1 MSLNLITGYSG
12 TSHITSASDGC
23 TNAGLYGKGKYVLNI
38 AEKFG
43 AEIISNNLIRI
54 KSGYAINQGRKIEL
68 AINDYEEV
76 EIDNGLQGVKRCDL
90 IVIHY
95 EKNLTTGIET
105 GSVKVIKGTSGD
117 IYSNPTYTS
126 GDIINGANEDDF
138 LLYRVKIN
146 GLSIEAVEPL
156 FTVTESLMTLLDNMQ
171 ENSKKLMGEADIS
184 KIGDGTVKG
193 AIGALADSDK
203 KINQSFAQVA
213 LVNRGVLPTGADVN
227 RLNRNDAKA
236 LTENSIYELNGTN
249 TYSNLPA
256 GVKWGFIEVVK
267 CSGFVLERVITNND
281 LFMRILAN
289 SAWSN
294 WWGYFTSAEIE
305 AKHQTSVKM
314 VTVSDLPV
322 NKNTFQQT
330 YKAHGLNVNKITSV
344 ESFVDGD
351 SHCHVTKCWV
361 DGSLLRWNV
370 SNESDSVAVVTV
382 GAYVRYLK

>member
-90 IVIHY
+90 IVMHY

-117 IYSNPTYTS
+117 TYSDPAYTS

-193 AIGALADSDK
+193 AIGALADSDE
-203 KINQSFAQVA
+203 KINQSLKFEDVSKNISLISRYTGTITA
-213 LVNRGVLPTGADVN
+213 LRQNKVLYLQGHIDFTASTYINTTIGSHYFSLRQDCVIPVFGYGSPYIQGVGVIVFHTNRQ
-227 RLNRNDAKA
+227 
-236 LTENSIYELNGTN
+236 I
-249 TYSNLPA
+249 
-256 GVKWGFIEVVK
+256 
-267 CSGFVLERVITNND
+267 
-281 LFMRILAN
+281 
-289 SAWSN
+289 
-294 WWGYFTSAEIE
+294 
-305 AKHQTSVKM
+305 
-314 VTVSDLPV
+314 
-322 NKNTFQQT
+322 
-330 YKAHGLNVNKITSV
+330 
-344 ESFVDGD
+344 
-351 SHCHVTKCWV
+351 
-361 DGSLLRWNV
+361 SLLVYTELADTNKKL
-370 SNESDSVAVVTV
+370 SSLDFNGV
-382 GAYVRYLK
+382 GILQ

>member
-117 IYSNPTYTS
+117 IYSDPAYTS

-171 ENSKKLMGEADIS
+171 ENSIKLMGEADIS

-193 AIGALADSDK
+193 AIGALADSDE
-203 KINQSFAQVA
+203 KINQSLSSIVFRPISTTTSSGGDSFLLELDDAITSSAPLLIQFQSNSSNAQVKKYYITTPGK
-213 LVNRGVLPTGADVN
+213 VRVI
-227 RLNRNDAKA
+227 
-236 LTENSIYELNGTN
+236 LTESIAPGTW
-249 TYSNLPA
+249 
-256 GVKWGFIEVVK
+256 KF
-267 CSGFVLERVITNND
+267 
-281 LFMRILAN
+281 
-289 SAWSN
+289 
-294 WWGYFTSAEIE
+294 
-305 AKHQTSVKM
+305 
-314 VTVSDLPV
+314 
-322 NKNTFQQT
+322 
-330 YKAHGLNVNKITSV
+330 NV
-344 ESFVDGD
+344 
-351 SHCHVTKCWV
+351 
-361 DGSLLRWNV
+361 
-370 SNESDSVAVVTV
+370 
-382 GAYVRYLK
+382 AYIK

>member
-117 IYSNPTYTS
+117 TYSDPAYTS

-184 KIGDGTVKG
+184 KIGNGTVKG
-193 AIGALADSDK
+193 AIVALADSDK
-203 KINQSFAQVA
+203 KINQSLNLKASKYSTGILSGQHQISDGESYDSVIELDT
-213 LVNRGVLPTGADVN
+213 LVSLNDYQEFSCIFNWNHYTAYVPKIWYSDSEDGVWLETTYP
-227 RLNRNDAKA
+227 
-236 LTENSIYELNGTN
+236 IYENGAN
-249 TYSNLPA
+249 TIRSHSVLLTWLRDSS
-256 GVKWGFIEVVK
+256 VKKVK
-267 CSGFVLERVITNND
+267 VRRCRESKIISGT
-281 LFMRILAN
+281 
-289 SAWSN
+289 
-294 WWGYFTSAEIE
+294 G
-305 AKHQTSVKM
+305 TSV
-314 VTVSDLPV
+314 TDIA
-322 NKNTFQQT
+322 F
-330 YKAHGLNVNKITSV
+330 Y
-344 ESFVDGD
+344 
-351 SHCHVTKCWV
+351 
-361 DGSLLRWNV
+361 GSMYIYGISGR
-370 SNESDSVAVVTV
+370 
-382 GAYVRYLK
+382 

>member
-117 IYSNPTYTS
+117 IYSDPAYTS

-193 AIGALADSDK
+193 AIGALADSDE
-203 KINQSFAQVA
+203 KINQSLSFKVDTTDSRLSDARDPKAHTHDDRYYTESEIDTKLKASVKNHIA
-213 LVNRGVLPTGADVN
+213 VLNKTESLTVNGNSDRQYTFPFSLP
-227 RLNRNDAKA
+227 RDAKIIVQLPIIYA
-236 LTENSIYELNGTN
+236 SGKGISIG
-249 TYSNLPA
+249 
-256 GVKWGFIEVVK
+256 
-267 CSGFVLERVITNND
+267 R
-281 LFMRILAN
+281 
-289 SAWSN
+289 
-294 WWGYFTSAEIE
+294 
-305 AKHQTSVKM
+305 
-314 VTVSDLPV
+314 
-322 NKNTFQQT
+322 
-330 YKAHGLNVNKITSV
+330 NVNKDFTV
-344 ESFVDGD
+344 
-351 SHCHVTKCWV
+351 
-361 DGSLLRWNV
+361 LLWNNNSGTQNV
-370 SNESDSVAVVTV
+370 GVCYYVV
-382 GAYVRYLK
+382 YII

>member
-23 TNAGLYGKGKYVLNI
+23 TNAGLYGNGKYVLNI

-117 IYSNPTYTS
+117 TYSDPVHTS

-156 FTVTESLMTLLDNMQ
+156 FTVTESLMTLLDNIQ
-171 ENSKKLMGEADIS
+171 TIS
-184 KIGDGTVKG
+184 TTEINTIVGG
-193 AIGALADSDK
+193 A
-203 KINQSFAQVA
+203 
-213 LVNRGVLPTGADVN
+213 
-227 RLNRNDAKA
+227 
-236 LTENSIYELNGTN
+236 
-249 TYSNLPA
+249 
-256 GVKWGFIEVVK
+256 
-267 CSGFVLERVITNND
+267 
-281 LFMRILAN
+281 
-289 SAWSN
+289 
-294 WWGYFTSAEIE
+294 
-305 AKHQTSVKM
+305 
-314 VTVSDLPV
+314 
-322 NKNTFQQT
+322 
-330 YKAHGLNVNKITSV
+330 
-344 ESFVDGD
+344 
-351 SHCHVTKCWV
+351 
-361 DGSLLRWNV
+361 
-370 SNESDSVAVVTV
+370 
-382 GAYVRYLK
+382 

>member
-23 TNAGLYGKGKYVLNI
+23 TNAGLYGKGKYVFNI

-105 GSVKVIKGTSGD
+105 GSVKVIKGISGD
-117 IYSNPTYTS
+117 IYSDPAYTS

-156 FTVTESLMTLLDNMQ
+156 FTVTESLMTLFDNMQ

-203 KINQSFAQVA
+203 KINQSLSKITVVKEYQN
-213 LVNRGVLPTGADVN
+213 LDT
-227 RLNRNDAKA
+227 
-236 LTENSIYELNGTN
+236 TLNGMSQASNFNNYTVDEDGLYYISANLFGSKSATSRTLIGVQKNEIAITTEHNGSGYYGIEASHIYQCTVGDTISGRFYNETAQTN
-249 TYSNLPA
+249 
-256 GVKWGFIEVVK
+256 K
-267 CSGFVLERVITNND
+267 TNN
-281 LFMRILAN
+281 LLCQIVRI
-289 SAWSN
+289 
-294 WWGYFTSAEIE
+294 
-305 AKHQTSVKM
+305 K
-314 VTVSDLPV
+314 
-322 NKNTFQQT
+322 
-330 YKAHGLNVNKITSV
+330 
-344 ESFVDGD
+344 
-351 SHCHVTKCWV
+351 
-361 DGSLLRWNV
+361 
-370 SNESDSVAVVTV
+370 
-382 GAYVRYLK
+382 

>member
-105 GSVKVIKGTSGD
+105 GSVKVIKGISGD
-117 IYSNPTYTS
+117 IYSDPAYTS

-193 AIGALADSDK
+193 AIWTLADSDK
-203 KINQSFAQVA
+203 KINQSLGKSGTTKYIKGLKETSQSIDLSPFKKIF
-213 LVNRGVLPTGADVN
+213 L
-227 RLNRNDAKA
+227 RLRINDYLYKYIEIPKSDI
-236 LTENSIYELNGTN
+236 ENVTN
-249 TYSNLPA
+249 FRAIIDHKYDTQSF
-256 GVKWGFIEVVK
+256 VEVEVQ
-267 CSGFVLERVITNND
+267 L
-281 LFMRILAN
+281 
-289 SAWSN
+289 
-294 WWGYFTSAEIE
+294 
-305 AKHQTSVKM
+305 SVK
-314 VTVSDLPV
+314 SC
-322 NKNTFQQT
+322 
-330 YKAHGLNVNKITSV
+330 KITQYRV
-344 ESFVDGD
+344 GGGY
-351 SHCHVTKCWV
+351 TKFNI
-361 DGSLLRWNV
+361 DLIG
-370 SNESDSVAVVTV
+370 E
-382 GAYVRYLK
+382 Y

>member
-68 AINDYEEV
+68 AINDYEEI

-117 IYSNPTYTS
+117 TYSDPAYTS

-193 AIGALADSDK
+193 AIGELADSDE
-203 KINQSFAQVA
+203 KINQS
-213 LVNRGVLPTGADVN
+213 LESTSM
-227 RLNRNDAKA
+227 
-236 LTENSIYELNGTN
+236 LTLTIKT
-249 TYSNLPA
+249 T
-256 GVKWGFIEVVK
+256 
-267 CSGFVLERVITNND
+267 
-281 LFMRILAN
+281 
-289 SAWSN
+289 
-294 WWGYFTSAEIE
+294 
-305 AKHQTSVKM
+305 
-314 VTVSDLPV
+314 TVSDNFMVSLENIGSNDFLLMQLQSKSTGAQV
-322 NKNTFQQT
+322 KS
-330 YKAHGLNVNKITSV
+330 YY
-344 ESFVDGD
+344 
-351 SHCHVTKCWV
+351 VTKIGEVRVILTESIPAGTWKI
-361 DGSLLRWNV
+361 NV
-370 SNESDSVAVVTV
+370 LW
-382 GAYVRYLK
+382 RKK

>member
-90 IVIHY
+90 IVMHY

-117 IYSNPTYTS
+117 TYSDPAYTS

-193 AIGALADSDK
+193 AIGALADSDE
-203 KINQSFAQVA
+203 KINQSLSSIVFRPISTTTSSGGDSFLLELDDAITSSAPLLIQFQSNSSNAQVKKYYITTPGK
-213 LVNRGVLPTGADVN
+213 VRVI
-227 RLNRNDAKA
+227 
-236 LTENSIYELNGTN
+236 LTESIAPGTW
-249 TYSNLPA
+249 
-256 GVKWGFIEVVK
+256 KF
-267 CSGFVLERVITNND
+267 
-281 LFMRILAN
+281 
-289 SAWSN
+289 
-294 WWGYFTSAEIE
+294 
-305 AKHQTSVKM
+305 
-314 VTVSDLPV
+314 
-322 NKNTFQQT
+322 
-330 YKAHGLNVNKITSV
+330 NV
-344 ESFVDGD
+344 
-351 SHCHVTKCWV
+351 
-361 DGSLLRWNV
+361 
-370 SNESDSVAVVTV
+370 
-382 GAYVRYLK
+382 AYIK

>member
-38 AEKFG
+38 AEKFE

-90 IVIHY
+90 IVMHY

-117 IYSNPTYTS
+117 TYSDPAYTS

-193 AIGALADSDK
+193 AIGALVDSDK
-203 KINQSFAQVA
+203 KINQSLNSIVFKSIVTKTSSGGDSFLLELDDAITSSAPLLVQFQSNSSNAQVE
-213 LVNRGVLPTGADVN
+213 
-227 RLNRNDAKA
+227 KYFI
-236 LTENSIYELNGTN
+236 TEPGK
-249 TYSNLPA
+249 
-256 GVKWGFIEVVK
+256 V
-267 CSGFVLERVITNND
+267 RVILT
-281 LFMRILAN
+281 
-289 SAWSN
+289 
-294 WWGYFTSAEIE
+294 G
-305 AKHQTSVKM
+305 
-314 VTVSDLPV
+314 
-322 NKNTFQQT
+322 
-330 YKAHGLNVNKITSV
+330 
-344 ESFVDGD
+344 
-351 SHCHVTKCWV
+351 
-361 DGSLLRWNV
+361 
-370 SNESDSVAVVTV
+370 SVAPGTWKFNV
-382 GAYVRYLK
+382 AYKK

>member
-117 IYSNPTYTS
+117 IYSDPAYTS

-193 AIGALADSDK
+193 AIWTLADSDK
-203 KINQSFAQVA
+203 KINQSLSEKNGISFKSESASTSYSVA
-213 LVNRGVLPTGADVN
+213 
-227 RLNRNDAKA
+227 
-236 LTENSIYELNGTN
+236 
-249 TYSNLPA
+249 
-256 GVKWGFIEVVK
+256 
-267 CSGFVLERVITNND
+267 
-281 LFMRILAN
+281 AN
-289 SAWSN
+289 STATQRINRPSTPEGYKLMLLRVSN
-294 WWGYFTSAEIE
+294 FSADKDLSICYPIYNGGDRFWVRNHSV
-305 AKHQTSVKM
+305 ANQT
-314 VTVSDLPV
+314 
-322 NKNTFQQT
+322 
-330 YKAHGLNVNKITSV
+330 GKITIQ
-344 ESFVDGD
+344 GIYY
-351 SHCHVTKCWV
+351 KI
-361 DGSLLRWNV
+361 N
-370 SNESDSVAVVTV
+370 
-382 GAYVRYLK
+382 

>member
-117 IYSNPTYTS
+117 IYSDPAYTS

-193 AIGALADSDK
+193 AIWTLADSDK
-203 KINQSFAQVA
+203 KINQSLSSIVFIKSVKIYAATTIAAGQ
-213 LVNRGVLPTGADVN
+213 GADIYFSVPTVKN
-227 RLNRNDAKA
+227 YKCILGIGGSSSNGYLVPVRASNPPKSDGTLILHYKNISSETTTVKDLYCNMIFVRN
-236 LTENSIYELNGTN
+236 
-249 TYSNLPA
+249 
-256 GVKWGFIEVVK
+256 
-267 CSGFVLERVITNND
+267 
-281 LFMRILAN
+281 
-289 SAWSN
+289 
-294 WWGYFTSAEIE
+294 
-305 AKHQTSVKM
+305 
-314 VTVSDLPV
+314 
-322 NKNTFQQT
+322 
-330 YKAHGLNVNKITSV
+330 
-344 ESFVDGD
+344 
-351 SHCHVTKCWV
+351 
-361 DGSLLRWNV
+361 
-370 SNESDSVAVVTV
+370 
-382 GAYVRYLK
+382 

>member
-117 IYSNPTYTS
+117 IYSDPAYTS

-156 FTVTESLMTLLDNMQ
+156 FTVTESLMTLIDNIRT
-171 ENSKKLMGEADIS
+171 IS
-184 KIGDGTVKG
+184 T
-193 AIGALADSDK
+193 
-203 KINQSFAQVA
+203 
-213 LVNRGVLPTGADVN
+213 
-227 RLNRNDAKA
+227 
-236 LTENSIYELNGTN
+236 
-249 TYSNLPA
+249 
-256 GVKWGFIEVVK
+256 
-267 CSGFVLERVITNND
+267 
-281 LFMRILAN
+281 
-289 SAWSN
+289 
-294 WWGYFTSAEIE
+294 AEI
-305 AKHQTSVKM
+305 
-314 VTVSDLPV
+314 
-322 NKNTFQQT
+322 NT
-330 YKAHGLNVNKITSV
+330 I
-344 ESFVDGD
+344 
-351 SHCHVTKCWV
+351 
-361 DGSLLRWNV
+361 
-370 SNESDSVAVVTV
+370 V
-382 GAYVRYLK
+382 GGA

>member
-117 IYSNPTYTS
+117 TYSDPAYTS

-156 FTVTESLMTLLDNMQ
+156 FTVTESLMTLIDNINGDIGNINSNLDIV
-171 ENSKKLMGEADIS
+171 ENRLKQYLMGYNSSITITFSDTVEGLLFTGVAANIGGFTNLSFFSLQRTTQITDIFS
-184 KIGDGTVKG
+184 IGGDNTKLT
-193 AIGALADSDK
+193 IE
-203 KINQSFAQVA
+203 
-213 LVNRGVLPTGADVN
+213 GVQ
-227 RLNRNDAKA
+227 
-236 LTENSIYELNGTN
+236 NGI
-249 TYSNLPA
+249 
-256 GVKWGFIEVVK
+256 K
-267 CSGFVLERVITNND
+267 ITNNNTYTIRVSVLLTRD
-281 LFMRILAN
+281 
-289 SAWSN
+289 
-294 WWGYFTSAEIE
+294 IE
-305 AKHQTSVKM
+305 
-314 VTVSDLPV
+314 VTV
-322 NKNTFQQT
+322 
-330 YKAHGLNVNKITSV
+330 A
-344 ESFVDGD
+344 
-351 SHCHVTKCWV
+351 
-361 DGSLLRWNV
+361 
-370 SNESDSVAVVTV
+370 
-382 GAYVRYLK
+382 

>member
-23 TNAGLYGKGKYVLNI
+23 TNAGLYGKEKYVLNI

-117 IYSNPTYTS
+117 IYSDPAYTS

-184 KIGDGTVKG
+184 KIGNGTVKG
-193 AIGALADSDK
+193 AIWALADSDK
-203 KINQSFAQVA
+203 KINQSLSNLTTTTKWVTQKASTGVRYLSSDNGVQVTNEKHNSFTNIKA
-213 LVNRGVLPTGADVN
+213 LDFITDTASLNNLTESSYASLYSVVGISTVRYGKNCNRGIIICN
-227 RLNRNDAKA
+227 SA
-236 LTENSIYELNGTN
+236 LTT
-249 TYSNLPA
+249 
-256 GVKWGFIEVVK
+256 K
-267 CSGFVLERVITNND
+267 
-281 LFMRILAN
+281 ILAN
-289 SAWSN
+289 KWTTVATLPS
-294 WWGYFTSAEIE
+294 GYRPCVNTPFQCHYGTILVIGQILTNGIIQVYSTSELATNLQALSI
-305 AKHQTSVKM
+305 
-314 VTVSDLPV
+314 
-322 NKNTFQQT
+322 NTQ
-330 YKAHGLNVNKITSV
+330 YII
-344 ESFVDGD
+344 
-351 SHCHVTKCWV
+351 
-361 DGSLLRWNV
+361 
-370 SNESDSVAVVTV
+370 
-382 GAYVRYLK
+382 

>member
-117 IYSNPTYTS
+117 TYSDPAYTS

-184 KIGDGTVKG
+184 KIGNGTVKG
-193 AIGALADSDK
+193 AIVALADSDK
-203 KINQSFAQVA
+203 KINQSLGKIKLLTRVA
-213 LVNRGVLPTGADVN
+213 GEGN
-227 RLNRNDAKA
+227 
-236 LTENSIYELNGTN
+236 I
-249 TYSNLPA
+249 
-256 GVKWGFIEVVK
+256 
-267 CSGFVLERVITNND
+267 
-281 LFMRILAN
+281 
-289 SAWSN
+289 
-294 WWGYFTSAEIE
+294 TSAFKKINLC
-305 AKHQTSVKM
+305 SVTLSPGKYM
-314 VTVSDLPV
+314 LIATVQS
-322 NKNTFQQT
+322 T
-330 YKAHGLNVNKITSV
+330 
-344 ESFVDGD
+344 
-351 SHCHVTKCWV
+351 
-361 DGSLLRWNV
+361 NV
-370 SNESDSVAVVTV
+370 SNTSAFAEINNGTTTYASEEFTGGGGFFMQTNIPVVLDLPIAQTIYLDIQSEASSGYWV
-382 GAYVRYLK
+382 GSFTGLQVG

>member
-23 TNAGLYGKGKYVLNI
+23 TNAGLYGNGKYVLNI

-117 IYSNPTYTS
+117 TYSDPAYTS

-156 FTVTESLMTLLDNMQ
+156 FTVTESLMTLIDNMQ

-193 AIGALADSDK
+193 AIGALADSDE
-203 KINQSFAQVA
+203 KINQSLESTNEKIYYPLTETVYKSPLSNIPSKTAKMLQ
-213 LVNRGVLPTGADVN
+213 ADVPN
-227 RLNRNDAKA
+227 KDEYTILSIIPYGTNHNDTVITSMEFSNNIAKA
-236 LTENSIYELNGTN
+236 NVYNMASVSQN
-249 TYSNLPA
+249 TL
-256 GVKWGFIEVVK
+256 F
-267 CSGFVLERVITNND
+267 FVRVLYIK
-281 LFMRILAN
+281 
-289 SAWSN
+289 S
-294 WWGYFTSAEIE
+294 
-305 AKHQTSVKM
+305 
-314 VTVSDLPV
+314 
-322 NKNTFQQT
+322 
-330 YKAHGLNVNKITSV
+330 
-344 ESFVDGD
+344 
-351 SHCHVTKCWV
+351 
-361 DGSLLRWNV
+361 SLLAR
-370 SNESDSVAVVTV
+370 
-382 GAYVRYLK
+382 

>member
-117 IYSNPTYTS
+117 IYSDPAYTS

-203 KINQSFAQVA
+203 KINQSLKLLQSHVGMIIQSTTLDTEAKVIAIYGGTKWTKIEGRFLLGASSSYKINTSGGEATHKLTVNEMPSHTHSGKQLLLIADPTYAQ
-213 LVNRGVLPTGADVN
+213 LKQP
-227 RLNRNDAKA
+227 
-236 LTENSIYELNGTN
+236 
-249 TYSNLPA
+249 
-256 GVKWGFIEVVK
+256 VV
-267 CSGFVLERVITNND
+267 SG
-281 LFMRILAN
+281 
-289 SAWSN
+289 
-294 WWGYFTSAEIE
+294 TSAIGGY
-305 AKHQTSVKM
+305 T
-314 VTVSDLPV
+314 TDF
-322 NKNTFQQT
+322 NNNTGGNVAHNNMPP
-330 YKAHGLNVNKITSV
+330 YK
-344 ESFVDGD
+344 
-351 SHCHVTKCWV
+351 
-361 DGSLLRWNV
+361 
-370 SNESDSVAVVTV
+370 VVYIWERT
-382 GAYVRYLK
+382 A

>member
-117 IYSNPTYTS
+117 TYSDPAYTS

-146 GLSIEAVEPL
+146 GLSIEAIEPL

-193 AIGALADSDK
+193 AIGALADSDE
-203 KINQSFAQVA
+203 KINQSLSSIVFKPISATTSSGGDSFLLELDDAITSSAPLLIQFQSNSSNAQVKKYYITTPGK
-213 LVNRGVLPTGADVN
+213 VRVI
-227 RLNRNDAKA
+227 
-236 LTENSIYELNGTN
+236 LTESIAPGTW
-249 TYSNLPA
+249 
-256 GVKWGFIEVVK
+256 KF
-267 CSGFVLERVITNND
+267 
-281 LFMRILAN
+281 
-289 SAWSN
+289 
-294 WWGYFTSAEIE
+294 
-305 AKHQTSVKM
+305 
-314 VTVSDLPV
+314 
-322 NKNTFQQT
+322 
-330 YKAHGLNVNKITSV
+330 NV
-344 ESFVDGD
+344 
-351 SHCHVTKCWV
+351 
-361 DGSLLRWNV
+361 
-370 SNESDSVAVVTV
+370 
-382 GAYVRYLK
+382 AYIK